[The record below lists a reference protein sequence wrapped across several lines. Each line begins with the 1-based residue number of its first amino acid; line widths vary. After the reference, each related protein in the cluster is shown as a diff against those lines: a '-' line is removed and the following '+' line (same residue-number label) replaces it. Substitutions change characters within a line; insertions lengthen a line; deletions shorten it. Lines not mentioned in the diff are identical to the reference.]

1 MLQKFQVYNI
11 VIHNFERLY
20 SIYTYDK
27 ILAVFPV
34 LYNISLWLIY
44 FIHSNLYLL
53 IICPYF
59 IPPPFPLPTGN
70 NWFITLNF
78 FIIHLFWLCW
88 VLVAVWAF
96 SSCREQGLLSG
107 CGAQASHCS
116 SFSYCGAP
124 APEHMRSV
132 VTHGLSCPALWGKSF
147 QTRDRNRV
155 LCIGRQIFNHWIT
168 REVQFITF

>member
-1 MLQKFQVYNI
+1 MRHSWLTIFISDVWHTQ
-11 VIHNFERLY
+11 NFYRLCSTY
-20 SIYTYDK
+20 SYYQ

-78 FIIHLFWLCW
+78 FIIYLFWLCW
-88 VLVAVWAF
+88 VLVAVLQAPA
-96 SSCREQGLLSG
+96 SCGQQGLLSR
-107 CGAQASHCS
+107 CWEWASHCS
-116 SFSYCGAP
+116 GFSWCGLQSIGSVAP
-124 APEHMRSV
+124 QHVGS
-132 VTHGLSCPALWGKSF
+132 SWS
-147 QTRDRNRV
+147 RDRTCFPY
-155 LCIGRQIFNHWIT
+155 LGRRILNHWT
-168 REVQFITF
+168 TGGVLAQ